1 MKINPRFRLQ
11 VLVQNSLFVVLLFA
25 IVASILYLT
34 RDDKTQWDLTQ
45 SKRNTLSQASI
56 DVLNE
61 IPGPVTITAYA
72 TTRDEEGNLRQLIQ
86 DFITPYQRAKKD
98 VSLTFVNPREDPK
111 RAKEAGVRVDGEL
124 VVEVN
129 SRRENL
135 GTLTE
140 QELTNLLVR
149 LMRSSEHLIVTLDG
163 HGEGSL
169 SKPAN
174 FDLGDMGAQLEAQG
188 FRTGLVNF
196 AVAQDIPDNASV
208 LVIASPRVDLLPGE
222 VNRIKRYL
230 EKGGNLL
237 WLIDFESLRGM
248 DAIAE
253 FLGLDLIDGVVID
266 PAAGSQR
273 LPPTISLAS
282 AYAEHIV
289 TDRLIS
295 NTVFPFARRIAAYE
309 DTSFHFTPLVD
320 AAAGGWLE
328 TSGLMN
334 ARFDRDSDIRGP
346 ITVSAALERSVGD
359 DVQRVV
365 VIGSGRTLT
374 NEYIGMLG
382 NMDLGINIMNWLAGD
397 DSLIIIQPKSRF
409 DLTLELSRGALA
421 TIGFGFLIFL
431 PIGFLLAGGMIW
443 WRRRK
448 S

>member
-11 VLVQNSLFVVLLFA
+11 VLVQNSLFVVLLVA

-72 TTRDEEGNLRQLIQ
+72 TTRDEEGSLRQIIQ

-135 GTLTE
+135 ATLTE

-163 HGEGSL
+163 HGEGGL

-346 ITVSAALERSVGD
+346 ITVSGALERSVGD

-382 NMDLGINIMNWLAGD
+382 NMDFGINIMNWLAGD

-409 DLTLELSRGALA
+409 DLTLELSRVALA